1 MRATSK
7 ATRVTKEIPAHR
19 GRKDRKGPPGQQD
32 PEVPQALP
40 GHRDRKAPPGQQDPE
55 VPQALLAHRGRK
67 APPERVALHQVAA
80 TGCAFQMERR
90 SAGTSSIQ
98 TEAIIHGHFRWHFLI
113 RDILLLVA
121 LSHSFRLFVRTKARH
136 HAHYLDVTIQHVIA
150 LLLAAGGEVN
160 VNGN

>member
-7 ATRVTKEIPAHR
+7 ATRAILALPAH
-19 GRKDRKGPPGQQD
+19 GARKGPPGQQD

-40 GHRDRKAPPGQQDPE
+40 AHGGRKDRKARKGPPEQQDPE
-55 VPQALLAHRGRK
+55 ALPARK
-67 APPERVALHQVAA
+67 AHKGPPERVVLHQVAA

-90 SAGTSSIQ
+90 SAGTPSIQ

-113 RDILLLVA
+113 RNILLLLA
-121 LSHSFRLFVRTKARH
+121 LSHFFRLFVRTKKRH
-136 HAHYLDVTIQHVIA
+136 HAQYLEQMIHHVLA

>member
-7 ATRVTKEIPAHR
+7 ATRAIQALPAHG
-19 GRKDRKGPPGQQD
+19 GRKDRKGPPEQQD
-32 PEVPQALP
+32 PEALP
-40 GHRDRKAPPGQQDPE
+40 AHRDRKGPPGQQ
-55 VPQALLAHRGRK
+55 G
-67 APPERVALHQVAA
+67 PPVRVVLHQVAA

-90 SAGTSSIQ
+90 SAGTPSIQ

-113 RDILLLVA
+113 RNILLLLA
-121 LSHSFRLFVRTKARH
+121 LSHFFRLFVRTKKRH
-136 HAHYLDVTIQHVIA
+136 HAQYLEQIIHYVLA